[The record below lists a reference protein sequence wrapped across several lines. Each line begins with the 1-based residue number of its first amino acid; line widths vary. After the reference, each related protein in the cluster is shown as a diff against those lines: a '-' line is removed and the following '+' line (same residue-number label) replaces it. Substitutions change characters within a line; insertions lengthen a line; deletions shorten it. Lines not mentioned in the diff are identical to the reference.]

1 MNYYIIVFK
10 NTHDAMSAKQKLN
23 GLNYKF
29 RIMPTPTLITQSCGI
44 CIRIEEEEEEK
55 VNEIINNNTVEFKNI
70 YKKEEANYVLIK

>member
-10 NTHDAMSAKQKLN
+10 NTHDAMSAEQKLN

-44 CIRIEEEEEEK
+44 CIRIEEEEK
-55 VNEIINNNTVEFKNI
+55 LNEIINDNTIEFKNI
-70 YKKEEANYVLIK
+70 YKREESNYILIK